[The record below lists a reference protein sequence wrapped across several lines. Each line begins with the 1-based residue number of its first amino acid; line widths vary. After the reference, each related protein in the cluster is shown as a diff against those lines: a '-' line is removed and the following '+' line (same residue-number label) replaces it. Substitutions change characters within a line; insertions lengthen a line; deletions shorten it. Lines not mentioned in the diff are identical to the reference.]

1 MRGGNE
7 KIGLLFLKYDFFFA
21 FSSRGRKLSLSI
33 MENEKSRDFSFPLM
47 ERNNFS
53 IRHSVITFVL

>member
-7 KIGLLFLKYDFFFA
+7 KIGLLFLKYDFFA

-33 MENEKSRDFSFPLM
+33 VENEKSRDFSFPMM
-47 ERNNFS
+47 ERNNF
-53 IRHSVITFVL
+53 